1 MMGVLVQIA
10 ERFPNLYDEPDAR
23 HVKAGIKDLIEPYG
37 WFNTFITLA
46 GGDVLRIKE
55 AAKLPLYTAYAFLS
69 LQAAKNE
76 FEQNLMKEK

>member
-1 MMGVLVQIA
+1 
-10 ERFPNLYDEPDAR
+10 
-23 HVKAGIKDLIEPYG
+23 LIEPYG

-55 AAKLPLYTAYAFLS
+55 AAKLPLYTAYSFLS